1 MSKRSGWQK
10 EKNIKLWIA
19 GLLYS
24 QYVSNDKIVFYID
37 LIFVQTVFSESEPL
51 IQTYSL
57 DPISLTTL
65 Y

>member
-1 MSKRSGWQK
+1 M
-10 EKNIKLWIA
+10 WIA

-37 LIFVQTVFSESEPL
+37 LISFVQTVFSESEPL